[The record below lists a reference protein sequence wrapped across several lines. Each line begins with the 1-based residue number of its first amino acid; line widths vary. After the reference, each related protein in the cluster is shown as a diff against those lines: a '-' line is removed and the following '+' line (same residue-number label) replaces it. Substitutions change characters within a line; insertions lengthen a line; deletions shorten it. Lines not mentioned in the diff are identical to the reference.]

1 MNRDI
6 LIKKTLRT
14 LSKLPQDKVKEISD
28 FTEFMWK
35 QHEEELLQ
43 EGIEK
48 LVEKSKSFEFL
59 KEEEELYTIDDL
71 KKKF

>member
-14 LSKLPQDKVKEISD
+14 LSKLPQDMVKEISD